1 MATKKSR
8 KKANAE
14 IVGFCCNYTVS
25 VEPSV
30 LKERGLVPENIE
42 FKRLPCTGR
51 LEVPAIL
58 DAFAEGAK
66 AVFVAGCKIDECHN
80 LSGSKRAAKRVQYAR
95 KILEELGL
103 EPERL
108 EMVFVPRGESE
119 PIVEAARELKMRLS
133 TMEGQS

>member
-1 MATKKSR
+1 MARKKS
-8 KKANAE
+8 KKRASAG

-25 VEPSV
+25 VEPEM
-30 LKERGLVPENIE
+30 LKERGLVPEDVA

-58 DAFAEGAK
+58 DAFTEGAE
-66 AVFVAGCKIDECHN
+66 AVFVAGCQIDECHN

-103 EPERL
+103 QPERL

-133 TMEGQS
+133 TMEGRS